1 MKIHTNIRLERKNIR
16 YIRFS
21 TRLKYENIK
30 IRIVST
36 AYLELKIIWYWTPNI
51 YKNYVN
57 VYILIALYR
66 VNTKELT

>member
-36 AYLELKIIWYWTPNI
+36 AYLELKII
-51 YKNYVN
+51 
-57 VYILIALYR
+57 
-66 VNTKELT
+66 